1 MKDLVEQIARKF
13 ADYPDEVAV
22 VEIGGNKT
30 TILELRCHKGD
41 VGRMI
46 GRSGRTIGAMRV
58 LMDALTS
65 RAKKRVILEVVGRE

>member
-13 ADYPDEVAV
+13 ADYPAEVTV
-22 VEIGGNKT
+22 VEMGGTKT
-30 TILELRCHKGD
+30 TILELRCHKAD

-65 RAKKRVILEVVGRE
+65 RAKKRVILEVVGKE